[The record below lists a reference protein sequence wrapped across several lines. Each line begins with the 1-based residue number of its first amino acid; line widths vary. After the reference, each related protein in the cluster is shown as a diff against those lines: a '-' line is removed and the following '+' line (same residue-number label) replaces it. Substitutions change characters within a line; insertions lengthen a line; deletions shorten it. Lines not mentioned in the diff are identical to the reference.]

1 MLHIHRAQR
10 ADVLADELAAI
21 LLEPAGDP
29 FAAEV
34 VSVPTRGM
42 ERWLAQ
48 RLSGRLGV
56 TPGGAD
62 GVCANIEFP
71 FPGRIISAAVTA
83 ASGEDPSTD
92 PWRAEHVVW
101 PLLEV
106 VDGCL
111 LEPWL
116 APLADHL
123 RGGSGNTAPLR
134 ERRFARV
141 RQLADLY
148 DHYGVWRPAMLR
160 CWAQGEDR
168 DGDGRALG
176 PATAWQAELWRRLRG
191 AIGTPSLA
199 ERLGPAC
206 RSLVEHPG
214 RSALPARF
222 SLFGLTRLPPSQ
234 LEVLCAL
241 AHARDMHLFVLHPSP
256 ALWERVAAHSG
267 GRPRLGSRSLDTTAL
282 LAANRLLASWGQD
295 SRELQLV
302 LSAGAPDRAD
312 HVRPLPDRPKPTLL
326 AAIQAD
332 IAADRAPPGPPL
344 PGRPDTRL
352 ELRERDRSLQVHA
365 CHGRSRQVQTL
376 RESILHALQDDPTLE
391 PRDMIVMCP
400 DIETFAPL
408 ITATFGAPEPRE
420 HAEHTGEAAGSVELR
435 VRLADRSLR
444 ATNPVLGVL
453 ARLLDLAESRVTASQ
468 VLDLADTEPVR
479 RRFAFDDDELARLRD
494 WVVSSEI
501 HWGLDETGRIPYRLG
516 SLAYGTWRAG
526 LRRLLLGVAVSE
538 SGRSLYEGVLPVDDV
553 DSGAIDLAG
562 RFAELIERLGTALDQ
577 LHGPHTLKQWAITL
591 AACTDALA
599 VSSDSDAWQR
609 DELTAMLDGILSE
622 AAGGA
627 ASATLALS
635 ELRALLGRR
644 LAGRPT
650 RANFRTGE
658 LTVCTLVPMRSVP
671 HRVVC
676 LLGLD
681 DGAFPRRSPRDG
693 DDLLLADPHIGDRDP
708 RTEDRQMLLDALL
721 AARETLI
728 VTYNGNDERTNAALP
743 PAVVVGELLDAVDA
757 TARRAHGRARDQVVT
772 HHPLQ
777 PFDARNFRADVLVP
791 GGPWSFDAVELEG
804 ARALSAPRSDKPP
817 FLAAPLPEAEAAALS
832 LQDLVGF
839 AERPVRAFLRQRLGI
854 STSERD
860 DDVRDELPV
869 VLDALRRW
877 GVGQRLLEGVLAG
890 IDGRTVALAE
900 LARGALP
907 PGQLG
912 RPVLSE
918 LWPDVEL
925 IARHARVFS
934 GDQPPRSVEANVQL
948 PGGPLLT
955 GTVSGVHA
963 GVLLTV
969 TFSRLNPRHRLAAWV
984 RLLAL
989 TAAHPQERLEAVTI
1003 GRASAGDQL
1012 PLLISHVPMPAGDAD
1027 ARRDR
1032 ALEWLGDLVDLR
1044 TRGMREPLPLPSRT
1058 AAAYARAA
1066 WSGAS
1071 LQDAQTGA
1079 RTEWESGYQHD
1090 GEDREPDHLLA
1101 FGAELTFEEL
1111 YSASPRASESGPGW
1125 VQDERSRLGRLARR
1139 LWDPLL
1145 ALEWLEEQ

>member
-10 ADVLADELAAI
+10 ADVLADALAAI

-29 FAAEV
+29 FASEV

-48 RLSGRLGV
+48 RISRRLGAS
-56 TPGGAD
+56 PGAAD
-62 GVCANIEFP
+62 GVCANIDFP
-71 FPGRIISAAVTA
+71 FPGRLIAGAI
-83 ASGEDPSTD
+83 ASVSGGDPSTD

-106 VDGCL
+106 VDACL
-111 LEPWL
+111 PEPWL

-123 RGGSGNTAPLR
+123 RHGSDGTAPLR

-141 RQLADLY
+141 RALADLY
-148 DHYGVWRPAMLR
+148 DHYGVWRAAMLGR
-160 CWAQGEDR
+160 WAQGEDS
-168 DGDGRALG
+168 DADGRALG
-176 PATAWQAELWRRLRG
+176 PGIAWQAELWRRLRQ

-199 ERLGPAC
+199 ERLDPAC
-206 RSLVEHPG
+206 RCLREHPEL
-214 RSALPARF
+214 SALPARL

-234 LEVLCAL
+234 LAVLCAL
-241 AHARDMHLFVLHPSP
+241 AHARDVHLFVLHPSP
-256 ALWERVAAHSG
+256 TLWERVATQSG
-267 GRPRLGSRSLDTTAL
+267 SRPRLGSRSDDPTAA

-302 LSAGAPDRAD
+302 LTAGAPDRVD
-312 HVRPLPDRPKPTLL
+312 HVRALPDEPAGTLL
-326 AAIQAD
+326 GAIQAD
-332 IAADRAPPGPPL
+332 VRADRTPPGLPL
-344 PGRPDTRL
+344 PGRHDDRL
-352 ELRERDRSLQVHA
+352 ALRERDRSLQVHA
-365 CHGRSRQVQTL
+365 CHGRSRQVQAL
-376 RESILHALQDDPTLE
+376 RDSILHALKDDPSLE
-391 PRDMIVMCP
+391 PRDIIVMCP

-408 ITATFGAPEPRE
+408 ITATFGAAEPGESEAGAASPER
-420 HAEHTGEAAGSVELR
+420 AVELR

-444 ATNPVLGVL
+444 STNPVLGVL
-453 ARLLDLAESRVTASQ
+453 ARLLDLAQSRVTASQ
-468 VLDLADTEPVR
+468 LLDLADTEPVR
-479 RRFAFDDDELARLRD
+479 HRFGFDDDELARLRE
-494 WVVSSEI
+494 WVVASEI
-501 HWGLDETGRIPYRLG
+501 HWGLDEAGRGPYKLG
-516 SLAYGTWRAG
+516 SLAYGTWQAG
-526 LRRLLLGVAVSE
+526 LRRLLLGVALSE
-538 SGRSLYEGVLPVDDV
+538 SERSLYQGVLPVDDV

-562 RFAELIERLGTALDQ
+562 RFAELIERLGAALTTF
-577 LHGPHTLKQWAITL
+577 HGPLTLTEWAVTL
-591 AACTDALA
+591 AGATDALA
-599 VSSDSDAWQR
+599 ATTDRDAWQR
-609 DELTAMLDGILSE
+609 DELTSMLDGILAE

-627 ASATLALS
+627 SCTTLALS

-721 AARETLI
+721 AAGENLI

-757 TARRAHGRARDQVVT
+757 TARCGHGRARDHVVT

-777 PFDARNFRADVLVP
+777 PFDARNFDSDTLVP

-804 ARALSAPRSDKPP
+804 ARALSAPRCDTPP
-817 FLAAPLPEAEAAALS
+817 FLAAPLPEAEPAALS
-832 LQDLVGF
+832 LQDLVSF
-839 AERPVRAFLRQRLGI
+839 AQRPVRAFLRQRLGI
-854 STSERD
+854 STSEYD
-860 DDVRDELPV
+860 DEVRDELPV

-877 GVGQRLLEGVLAG
+877 GVGQRLLDGVLAG

-912 RPVLSE
+912 RPVLME

-934 GDQPPRSVEANVQL
+934 GDQPRRSVEANLRL
-948 PGGPLLT
+948 PAGPLLT

-963 GVLLTV
+963 GVLLSV

-1003 GRASAGDQL
+1003 GRAGAGDEL
-1012 PLLISHVPMPAGDAD
+1012 PLLISHMPMPAGDAD
-1027 ARRDR
+1027 TRRER
-1032 ALEWLGDLVDLR
+1032 ALEWLGVLVDLR
-1044 TRGMREPLPLPSRT
+1044 ARGMREPLPLPSRT
-1058 AAAYARAA
+1058 AAAYAQAA
-1066 WSGAS
+1066 WSGAA
-1071 LQDAQTGA
+1071 QDDIEARAQA
-1079 RTEWESGYQHD
+1079 EWESGYQRD
-1090 GEDREPDHLLA
+1090 GEDREPDNLLA
-1101 FGAELTFEEL
+1101 FGGEITFEEL
-1111 YSASPRASESGPGW
+1111 CSEPPHADESGPGW
-1125 VQDERSRLGRLARR
+1125 AQEERSRLGRCARR